1 MLSEHAA
8 VTQKYLIVTC
18 NQAARRLGV
27 TKLQGITGVQRTKL
41 QTSACM
47 RPRTGPVTMLVPQH
61 GACRDMHDVACIM
74 LAKRCWATS
83 DNLLYG
89 RKCAKT

>member
-27 TKLQGITGVQRTKL
+27 TKLQGVTGVQRTRL
-41 QTSACM
+41 QTSACI
-47 RPRTGPVTMLVPQH
+47 RPRTGPVTLLVHQH
-61 GACRDMHDVACIM
+61 GACQDMHDVASNVM
-74 LAKRCWATS
+74 A
-83 DNLLYG
+83 N
-89 RKCAKT
+89 